1 MPHLPPDRAD
11 HAAVV
16 LPTALQPCNEKIL
29 PMLFQSAALLP
40 SHRAGSIF
48 RLRFPAPQHAA
59 GRRSFRAFLYP
70 NIHPIATFGQK
81 VTNRYDNSGAF

>member
-1 MPHLPPDRAD
+1 MPHLSPDR
-11 HAAVV
+11 AAVV
-16 LPTALQPCNEKIL
+16 LPTALQPCSEKIL
-29 PMLFQSAALLP
+29 PMLFQNAALLP

-59 GRRSFRAFLYP
+59 GRRSSRAFLYP